1 MRLFLA
7 SLAVMGLLATGTA
20 AAQEQHAPPPTA
32 PAPAAEQE
40 HAQPNAPA
48 AENVDIITPHIT
60 DSYHLEVPYYK
71 PPFYKEI
78 CIGRHIGE
86 HGCGP
91 LWDPIHIGSFE
102 VNLSPTKHVVMLFL
116 AALIV
121 TALLIGAARAHVRHT
136 QAIGRPKGPATAIE
150 AMVLYMRNEVILP
163 NVGHHG
169 ERYVPFLLTL
179 FFFILTMNLLGL
191 VPYGA
196 TATGNIAVTAMLA
209 IVTFV
214 VVEISGMVA
223 LGKHYWSTIFY
234 WNKDLS
240 LPLRVIM
247 FAIMS
252 PVELIGKFT
261 KPLALAIRLFA
272 NMTAGHIVVL
282 AFIGMIFT
290 FAGIASGL
298 PLLMA
303 VAIMLLEIFIAFLQ
317 AFIFTMLSSVFI
329 GQIREAQH

>member
-1 MRLFLA
+1 MMKRPFNAILTLA
-7 SLAVMGLLATGTA
+7 AVLVTGIA
-20 AAQEQHAPPPTA
+20 QAQEHAPAAQPAAGHAPPPGAEA
-32 PAPAAEQE
+32 P
-40 HAQPNAPA
+40 
-48 AENVDIITPHIT
+48 VDIITPHIT
-60 DSYHLEVPYYK
+60 DGYHLEIPYFK
-71 PPFYKEI
+71 PPFYKEV
-78 CIGRHIGE
+78 CIGRHVGE

-91 LWDPIHIGSFE
+91 LWDPIRIGSFD
-102 VNLSPTKHVVMLFL
+102 VNLSPTKHVVMLLL
-116 AALIV
+116 AAVIV
-121 TALLIGAARAHVRHT
+121 TVLLVGAARAHVRHT
-136 QAIGRPKGPATAIE
+136 SRSGHPKGPATAIE

-169 ERYVPFLLTL
+169 ERYVPYLLTL

-191 VPYGA
+191 VPFGS

-209 IVTFV
+209 LVTFI
-214 VVEISGMVA
+214 VVEISGMMA
-223 LGKHYWSTIFY
+223 LGRQYFSTIFY
-234 WNKDLS
+234 WNTDLS
-240 LPLRVIM
+240 LPLRLVM

-261 KPLALAIRLFA
+261 KPLALSIRLFA

-290 FAGIASGL
+290 FKGIASGL
-298 PLLMA
+298 PFLMA

-329 GQIREAQH
+329 GQIREAHH